1 MNNNSLKMG
10 TAWDLFL
17 KPPLFHCL
25 WWLNLCKEVSVADE
39 PSWYSVLGG
48 LTHQTPLPGLHTTW
62 TTRES
67 CKDSSLPNELPGQL
81 FSCVLSW
88 NNKNT
93 PSFCQPSRSVWD
105 GNIRLRSTCSA
116 VSIFHNHK
124 SSSAKPAFFTE
135 TPPSIRSVPKASHS
149 LHPVPFLLCPPPPP
163 RPLHLQTLHIFV
175 CVCVYAHMFQCDQT
189 AGLCPAWHSL
199 HICVENP
206 QRGRCGLILD
216 RGKRQCVKNRDGGA
230 VTLDLEC
237 NLSKHVAPC
246 QPGPSQRMLQ
256 VFGFFCF
263 FKFKEF

>member
-1 MNNNSLKMG
+1 MG

-116 VSIFHNHK
+116 VPIFHNHK
-124 SSSAKPAFFTE
+124 SSSAKPSFFTE

-175 CVCVYAHMFQCDQT
+175 CVCVCTRTCFSVTRLLVFVQLGILYISVLRIHREADVVLSWIEAKDNVWKTETGVQ
-189 AGLCPAWHSL
+189 WHWTWS
-199 HICVENP
+199 
-206 QRGRCGLILD
+206 
-216 RGKRQCVKNRDGGA
+216 A
-230 VTLDLEC
+230 T
-237 NLSKHVAPC
+237 
-246 QPGPSQRMLQ
+246 
-256 VFGFFCF
+256 
-263 FKFKEF
+263 